1 MMTACVISVREYR
14 KEHTFLEKVS
24 HEDMMQADGSATSSF
39 VPDITNPLNLDA
51 EGGVTLTAETVPV
64 NPAAPAQP
72 QMRTLQLSK
81 GDTLQSLLTEAGA
94 SKADIDQIIATVQA
108 KYNLRRMKTGQAFI
122 VTTQNATESQPFQL
136 KNIEFNISDKS
147 VLTVVRTAQGT
158 YEAKVESLNLKPV
171 LRRIDGRIQSS
182 FYSTALRQGVPKNI
196 VQEAIASLT
205 YVMNFQHGIKK
216 GDEFQILFEEKHDR
230 HGKVVKT
237 GNLRYVS
244 FTAGKTQHRI
254 YRHTNNGQV
263 SYYDDKG
270 RSIVKGLLQTP
281 LDASKMRITSGY
293 GMRLHP
299 IKGYNKYHKGVDLG
313 APTGTAIK
321 AAGDG
326 VIIKYGYYGEYGN
339 FVKIRHSNGYE
350 TAYGHLSRYE
360 KGLVVGSR
368 VSQNQVIGY
377 VGSTGSATG
386 PHLHYEVIYK
396 GSNINPMSV
405 KKMPSVQLVGKDLQK
420 FNKAKSEIDTHLV
433 ALAQPNTIAYLPDD
447 MSDASQQPVV
457 G

>member
-14 KEHTFLEKVS
+14 KEHTFLEKVNS
-24 HEDMMQADGSATSSF
+24 EDLTQAEASVMSGFA
-39 VPDITNPLNLDA
+39 PDATNPLSLDT
-51 EGGVTLTAETVPV
+51 ESGVALVAETTPA
-64 NPAAPAQP
+64 NPATPTQP

-81 GDTLQSLLTEAGA
+81 GDTFQSLLAEAGA
-94 SKADIDQIIATVQA
+94 SKADTDQIIAAVQA
-108 KYNLRRMKTGQAFI
+108 KYKLNRLKTGQAFI
-122 VTTQNATESQPFQL
+122 VTTQNATDSQPFQL

-147 VLTVVRTAQGT
+147 VLTVIRTAQGT
-158 YEAKVESLNLKPV
+158 YEAKVESLTLKPV

-216 GDEFQILFEEKHDR
+216 GDEFQILFEEKQDR
-230 HGKVVKT
+230 HGKTVKT

-254 YRHTNNGQV
+254 YRHINNGQV

-326 VIIKYGYYGEYGN
+326 VIVKYGYYGEYGN
-339 FVKIRHSNGYE
+339 FVKIRHSSGYE

-360 KGLVVGSR
+360 KGLAVGSR

-386 PHLHYEVIYK
+386 PHLHYEVIHN

-433 ALAQPNTIAYLPDD
+433 ALAQPNTVAYLPDN
-447 MSDASQQPVV
+447 MVESTQQPVV

>member
-14 KEHTFLEKVS
+14 KEHTFLQKINN
-24 HEDMMQADGSATSSF
+24 DDLMQGEGSVINGFT
-39 VPDITNPLNLDA
+39 PDTNPLSLDA
-51 EGGVTLTAETVPV
+51 EGGVTLMTGTVAT
-64 NPAAPAQP
+64 NPATPSQP
-72 QMRTLQLSK
+72 HMRTLQLSK
-81 GDTLQSLLTEAGA
+81 GDTLQSLLAESGA
-94 SKADIDQIIATVQA
+94 SKADIDQVIASVQS

-136 KNIEFNISDKS
+136 KNIEFNINDKS

-158 YEAKVESLNLKPV
+158 YEAKVESLNLKSV
-171 LRRIDGRIQSS
+171 LRRVDGCIQSS
-182 FYSTALRQGVPKNI
+182 FYSTALRQGVPRNI

-216 GDEFQILFEEKHDR
+216 GDAFEILFEEKQDR
-230 HGKVVKT
+230 YGKVVKA
-237 GNLRYVS
+237 GDLRYVS

-254 YRHTNNGQV
+254 YRHVNNGQV

-270 RSIVKGLLQTP
+270 RSIVRGLLQTP

-326 VIIKYGYYGEYGN
+326 IIIKYGYYGEYGN

-360 KGLVVGSR
+360 KGLAVGSR
-368 VSQNQVIGY
+368 VSQNQIIGY
-377 VGSTGSATG
+377 VGATGSATG

-420 FNKAKSEIDTHLV
+420 FNKARSEIDTHLV
-433 ALAQPNTIAYLPDD
+433 ALAQPNTIAYLPENKAQT
-447 MSDASQQPVV
+447 SQPVV

>member
-1 MMTACVISVREYR
+1 MMAACVISVREYR
-14 KEHTFLEKVS
+14 KEHTFLQKVNEEDFQSLENSVESALVS
-24 HEDMMQADGSATSSF
+24 HSQTLSIDNPSAVS
-39 VPDITNPLNLDA
+39 
-51 EGGVTLTAETVPV
+51 LTTEVASVS
-64 NPAAPAQP
+64 PASPAQP

-81 GDTLQSLLTEAGA
+81 GDTLQSLLTETGA
-94 SKADIDQIIATVQA
+94 SKEDIDQIIASVKS

-122 VTTQNATESQPFQL
+122 VTTQNATASQPFQL

-158 YEAKVESLNLKPV
+158 YEARVESLSLKPV

-216 GDEFQILFEEKHDR
+216 GDTFEILYEEKQDR
-230 HGKVVKT
+230 HGKVVKA
-237 GNLRYVS
+237 GDLRYVS

-254 YRHTNNGQV
+254 YRYAHNGQV

-326 VIIKYGYYGEYGN
+326 VIVKYGYYGEYGN
-339 FVKIRHSNGYE
+339 FVKIKHSNGYE

-360 KGLVVGSR
+360 KGLAVGSR

-377 VGSTGSATG
+377 VGATGSATG
-386 PHLHYEVIYK
+386 PHLHYEVIHR
-396 GSNINPMSV
+396 GVNINPMSV
-405 KKMPSVQLVGKDLQK
+405 KKLPSIQLVGKDLQK
-420 FNKAKSEIDTHLV
+420 FNKAKSDIDTHLV
-433 ALAQPNTIAYLPDD
+433 ALSQPTKIA
-447 MSDASQQPVV
+447 
-457 G
+457 